1 MGLIASVTVQL
12 NDRRVVLSWF
22 RRAVSDSTNS
32 IEASDDIPLIIER
45 TNNNKMHS
53 KYAIMIETVE
63 ADIGGWI
70 DSLAGVV

>member
-1 MGLIASVTVQL
+1 MELIASVTVQL